1 MFIIYIFC
9 KQFFLIEFN
18 SVNIFI
24 INKFNENYKT
34 VETWLHAGIFLK
46 QIIRWNQWNAV
57 GRKMIGIF

>member
-1 MFIIYIFC
+1 MFITIKHLFC

-34 VETWLHAGIFLK
+34 VE
-46 QIIRWNQWNAV
+46 R
-57 GRKMIGIF
+57 